1 VKSQVWG
8 KEFTNDGHL
17 MLVDGVINGKFVFVD
32 PFWGFDRTGEQGG
45 IHGTPRLPGQI
56 EEYYIVTFD

>member
-1 VKSQVWG
+1 
-8 KEFTNDGHL
+8 